1 MNIMRQH
8 TDHHHGNCL
17 ITDNIIM
24 GVVFGSYI
32 VEIIRKYDNGT
43 PLDFR
48 ARKEFTDVDDAI
60 DYYNDLVDNI
70 GKR

>member
-8 TDHHHGNCL
+8 TDHHHGNCP
-17 ITDNIIM
+17 ITDSIIM
-24 GVVFGSYI
+24 FIVFGSYI

-48 ARKEFTDVDDAI
+48 ARKEFTDVHAAI

-70 GKR
+70 SKR

>member
-17 ITDNIIM
+17 ITDDIIM
-24 GVVFGSYI
+24 FMAFGSYI

-48 ARKEFTDVDDAI
+48 ARKEFADVHAAI
-60 DYYNDLVDNI
+60 DYYNDLVNNI
-70 GKR
+70 SKR

>member
-24 GVVFGSYI
+24 FMAFGSYI

-48 ARKEFTDVDDAI
+48 ARKEFTDVHAAI

-70 GKR
+70 SKR

>member
-60 DYYNDLVDNI
+60 DLEFL
-70 GKR
+70 KE

>member
-24 GVVFGSYI
+24 GVVFGLY
-32 VEIIRKYDNGT
+32 VVVIIRKYDNGT

-48 ARKEFTDVDDAI
+48 SRKEFADVDDAI
-60 DYYNDLVDNI
+60 DYYNDLIDNI
-70 GKR
+70 AKR